1 MNTANKRIAKNTLY
15 MYVRLFTTMV
25 IGLYTSRLVLEILGV
40 SDFGLFAVVGG
51 ILAMFTFI
59 SNSLGSATSRFFNTE
74 MGKPDGNLNQSFNIN
89 LLLHVCLA
97 FIILVLAE
105 VIGLWYI
112 HNKLNIET
120 GKLDDAVFVYH
131 ISILTACLGIIN
143 GPYQSLFVSHER
155 FGFLAVLDIV
165 NSIVRLFAILLLSQY
180 QGVYALRIYA
190 AIMSL
195 TTVNTF
201 VVFHYVANRDWSEII
216 RLRIVK
222 GWKLYQD
229 VLVFSNWNLLAT
241 MSYMARSSGSDLI
254 LNSFFGTTMNGAFAI
269 SRNVNQV
276 ISSFTGNFDNA
287 SAPQIIQSYAA
298 DDKERYTFLVNKLG
312 RINILLFEFFAFPL
326 LIELDFLLHLWLGKV
341 PQGALVFT
349 YLNILVAGMS
359 LTAGGIFNL
368 INASGK
374 IKWFKIETSFFFLL
388 CLPVGYVLFLKG
400 FPAYTM
406 LVLFLVAD
414 VIQRAVQLFL
424 MKYILQFDSWCYVR
438 EAYLRPAI
446 IALIMT
452 GVLYVYHQL
461 EIEAIVVKLLAIAGC
476 GVLTLVLIFFVGLKS
491 SERNLAIQKIRRV

>member
-15 MYVRLFTTMV
+15 MYVRLVTTMV
-25 IGLYTSRLVLEILGV
+25 IGLYISRLVLEILGV
-40 SDFGLFAVVGG
+40 SDFGLFSVVGG

-74 MGKPDGNLNQSFNIN
+74 MGRPGGNLNQSFNIN
-89 LLLHVCLA
+89 LLLHTCLA
-97 FIILVLAE
+97 VLIVLLSE
-105 VIGLWYI
+105 IIGLWYI
-112 HNKLNIET
+112 YHKLNVEP
-120 GKLDDAVFVYH
+120 GKLDDAIFVYQ
-131 ISILTACLGIIN
+131 ISIFTACLGIIN

-165 NSIVRLFAILLLSQY
+165 NSLIRLAAILLLSFY
-180 QGVYALRIYA
+180 QGVFALRIYA
-190 AIMSL
+190 VIMSL

-201 VVFHYVANRDWSEII
+201 VVFHYVAQKAWPEII
-216 RLRIVK
+216 RLNLVK
-222 GWKLYQD
+222 KWKHYRE

-241 MSYMARSSGSDLI
+241 LSYMARSSGSDLI
-254 LNSFFGTTMNGAFAI
+254 LNAFFGTTMNGAFAI

-298 DDKERYTFLVNKLG
+298 GDKERYTFLANKLG
-312 RINILLFEFFAFPL
+312 RINILLFEFIAFPV
-326 LIELDFLLHLWLGKV
+326 LIELDYLLHLWLGNV
-341 PQGALVFT
+341 PEGAMVFT

-374 IKWFKIETSFFFLL
+374 IKWFKIETSFFFLI
-388 CLPVGYVLFLKG
+388 CLPIGYVLFLLG
-400 FPAYTM
+400 YPAYAM
-406 LVLFLVAD
+406 LSLFLVAD
-414 VIQRAVQLFL
+414 VIQRAVQLIL

-446 IALIMT
+446 IALIMA
-452 GVLYVYHQL
+452 GVLYGYYQL
-461 EIEAIVVKLLAIAGC
+461 EIEAAVVKLLAIAGC
-476 GVLTLVLIFFVGLKS
+476 GVLTLVLIFFVGLNS
-491 SERNLAIQKIRRV
+491 SERSHAIQKIRSV